1 MRLFENLL
9 NIPQNHLIEQA
20 IKEGYIPIGYTC
32 SYVPEVML
40 SIGKLFPVRVRA
52 PGVAGTEIADTYLSS
67 VICSYARSSLE
78 FFMEGHYDFFGGWV
92 FTASCD
98 HLRRLYDNMVY
109 LKKHPF
115 MHILDVPHKSGKAG
129 KKWLKEELDIFRN
142 AIADHFGVNMD
153 DTALGVAIT
162 EYNGLV
168 ALLKDIGDMRKCP
181 DPPFTGTEFHHLMLA
196 SMIAP
201 PKAAA
206 VLAKQFREELAN
218 RKNIQKYRARMMVV
232 GGNLDD
238 PTYTSI
244 IESQGG
250 LVVADRYCTGSI
262 PHLTTI
268 SNNRDPLSAIT
279 EHTFART
286 DCPRMMADF
295 DGRIKRIM
303 DAIRDYHV
311 DGIVLEAIKFCD
323 TWGAES
329 SPLVSTLREAG
340 VPVLRIEREYHL
352 GGEGQLKTRVQAFIE
367 SMGK

>member
-1 MRLFENLL
+1 MRVFEGLL
-9 NIPQNHLIEQA
+9 EAAQNQLIEQA
-20 IKEGYIPIGYTC
+20 INEGYIPIGYTC

-40 SIGKLFPVRVRA
+40 SVGKLFPVRVRA
-52 PGVAGTEIADTYLSS
+52 PGIAGTEIADTYLSS
-67 VICSYARSSLE
+67 VICSYTRSILE

-109 LKKHPF
+109 LRKPAF
-115 MHILDVPHKSGKAG
+115 MHILDVPHKSGEAG

-142 AIADHFGVNMD
+142 AIASHFGANMD
-153 DTALGVAIT
+153 DAALGTAID
-162 EYNGLV
+162 EYNKLI
-168 ALLKDIGDMRKCP
+168 ALLKDIGDLRKRP

-196 SMIAP
+196 SMVVP
-201 PKAAA
+201 PKAAIA
-206 VLAKQFREELAN
+206 IAKQFSEEAGN
-218 RKNIQKYRARMMVV
+218 CKNNQNHRARLMVL

-238 PTYTSI
+238 PAYTSI

-262 PHLTTI
+262 PRLTAI
-268 SNNRDPLSAIT
+268 SNNGDPLSAIT

-295 DGRIKRIM
+295 DGRFERIM
-303 DAIRDYHV
+303 DAVRDYQV
-311 DGIVLEAIKFCD
+311 DGVVLEVIKFCD

-329 SPLVSTLREAG
+329 SPLVSALREAG
-340 VPVLRIEREYHL
+340 IPVLRVEREYRL